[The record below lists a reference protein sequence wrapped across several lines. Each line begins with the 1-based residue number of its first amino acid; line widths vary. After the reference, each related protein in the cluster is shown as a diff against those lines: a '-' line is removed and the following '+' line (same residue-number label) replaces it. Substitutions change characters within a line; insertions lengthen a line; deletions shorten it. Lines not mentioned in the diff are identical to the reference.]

1 MERFIFLYYTL
12 IFQLI
17 TGLLPL
23 MILFFQK
30 KKFNIEF
37 LVYLGS
43 SVIATFIFFIL
54 FKYKVNNLLIFN
66 GYQIVSITCLSIFYY
81 NICKKSLTKKLILSI
96 GSLCLI
102 ISFFEL
108 SQTSYIE
115 YSLVYRTIG
124 FILFSVIFYIDYLNS
139 ESQRNLQS
147 FSYLIV
153 NSSIFIYNS
162 FSFLFFLYI
171 TILMGNDLWY
181 FHNIIEGIS
190 KLIIAYAF
198 WKLPKKDTILETKN

>member
-1 MERFIFLYYTL
+1 MERFINIYYTL

-23 MILFFQK
+23 MILYFQK

-54 FKYKVNNLLIFN
+54 FKQRVNNLLIFN
-66 GYQIVSITCLSIFYY
+66 GYQIFSITCLSIFYY
-81 NICKKSLTKKLILSI
+81 NICNKSLTKKLILLI
-96 GSLCLI
+96 GSFCLFI
-102 ISFFEL
+102 LFYEL
-108 SQTSYIE
+108 SQTSFIE

-124 FILFSVIFYIDYLNS
+124 FILFSVIFFIDYLNS
-139 ESQRNLQS
+139 ERQRNLQS

-171 TILMGNDLWY
+171 TILMVNDFWY

-198 WKLPKKDTILETKN
+198 WKLPKSDNFART